1 MAESS
6 YMVVLITTG
15 SLEEAR
21 RIADV
26 LVQQRKAACVN
37 IVPQV
42 SSMYRWEGRIQEDEE
57 SLMIVKTR
65 AELLPEVVDSV
76 RAAHSYEVP
85 EIIALPVAG
94 GNQDYLDWLGRET
107 GQP

>member
-6 YMVVLITTG
+6 YVVVLVTTG
-15 SLEEAR
+15 NFEEAR
-21 RIADV
+21 RIADM

-37 IVPQV
+37 IVPRV
-42 SSMYRWEGRIQEDEE
+42 SSVYRWEGRIEQDEE
-57 SLMIVKTR
+57 SLMVVKTR

-85 EIIALPVAG
+85 EIIALPIAG
-94 GNQDYLDWLGRET
+94 GNRDYLDWLGTET